1 MYLKDKQLV
10 TLIQKGRYMCVCA
23 NGTDWL
29 LGKLRGY
36 GPWFTYTT
44 QDWSNEEQ
52 RWVDIPKIT
61 HEWSKQDIIDSYND
75 RMVDHFVNCN
85 T

>member
-1 MYLKDKQLV
+1 MYLKDKEFV
-10 TLIQKGRYMCVCA
+10 TLVQKGRNMCVYA

-44 QDWSNEEQ
+44 QEWSNENQCWEA
-52 RWVDIPKIT
+52 IPKIT
-61 HEWSKQDIIDSYND
+61 HEWSKQDIVDYYNN
-75 RMVDHFVNCN
+75 RMVEHFVHCQ
-85 T
+85 